1 MDFSPLS
8 QLRGQL
14 PRWWSIYFSGTSSR
28 LALARQS
35 LRLPARVLGGT
46 IMITS
51 SRAFTAGLAAAAALS
66 AAVGAGAAE
75 ACKSDP
81 GGAALA
87 TAQAQAFLKTLS
99 PLQQTVAVR
108 GYGKAAAI
116 RWSNL
121 PIAMAPRV
129 GVRLGD
135 LTATQIAAVEA
146 LLRTALSQCGLKLLA
161 DIRAADSVL
170 MPLDTRGIG
179 WNPANYYVAMI
190 GEPSGDKP
198 WILKVD
204 GHHIAY
210 NITFNGAQVS
220 ATPLF
225 DGVEPVRFTT
235 GGRDYAPLAVQA
247 DAMRALATAVAGAA
261 QARLEG
267 EFRDVTRGATID
279 GDTNFPIT
287 YPGGAVGRGVSYAQ
301 LTGAQKALVRDAM
314 AAWVDL
320 PNAAISA
327 PLMATYLQDAAL
339 AVTFVGI
346 AGSPDLAKPGSYV
359 RIDGPRLWIEFI
371 VQPGARDPTG
381 IHYHTIW
388 RDKVAD
394 YGGAFA
400 P

>member
-1 MDFSPLS
+1 
-8 QLRGQL
+8 
-14 PRWWSIYFSGTSSR
+14 
-28 LALARQS
+28 
-35 LRLPARVLGGT
+35 
-46 IMITS
+46 MITS
-51 SRAFTAGLAAAAALS
+51 FWAFAAGLATAITLS
-66 AAVGAGAAE
+66 AAGGVQARE
-75 ACKSDP
+75 ACVSDP

-108 GYGKAAAI
+108 GYGKVAAS

-121 PIAMAPRV
+121 PVAMAPRM

-135 LTATQIAAVEA
+135 LTAAQTSAADA
-146 LLRTALSQCGLKLLA
+146 LLRTALSQCGLRLLA
-161 DIRAADSVL
+161 DIRAADGVL
-170 MPLDTRGIG
+170 MAMDTGGIG

-190 GEPSGDKP
+190 GDPSPGKP

-210 NITFNGAQVS
+210 NITFNAAQVS

-225 DGVEPVRFTT
+225 DGVEPVRFAS
-235 GGRDYAPLAVQA
+235 GGRDYAPLSVQA
-247 DAMRALATAVAGAA
+247 NAMRALATVVAEAG
-261 QARLEG
+261 QSHLEG

-279 GDTNFPIT
+279 GDTNFPIS
-287 YPGGAVGRGVSYAQ
+287 YPDGTVGRGVPYTQ
-301 LTGAQKALVRDAM
+301 LNAAQKALVRDAM
-314 AAWVDL
+314 RAWVEL
-320 PNAAISA
+320 PNSAISA

-339 AVTFVGI
+339 AATFVGI
-346 AGSPDLAKPGSYV
+346 AGNPDLSKPGSYV
-359 RIDGPRLWIEFI
+359 RIDGPRVWIEFI

-381 IHYHTIW
+381 VHYHTIW

-400 P
+400 SK

>member
-1 MDFSPLS
+1 M
-8 QLRGQL
+8 
-14 PRWWSIYFSGTSSR
+14 
-28 LALARQS
+28 
-35 LRLPARVLGGT
+35 
-46 IMITS
+46 
-51 SRAFTAGLAAAAALS
+51 
-66 AAVGAGAAE
+66 
-75 ACKSDP
+75 
-81 GGAALA
+81 LA
-87 TAQAQAFLKTLS
+87 TTQAQAFLKTLS
-99 PLQQTVAVR
+99 PVQQAAALR
-108 GYGKAAAI
+108 GYGKVAAI

-135 LTATQIAAVEA
+135 LKQAQTVAADA

-190 GEPSGDKP
+190 GEPSSDKT

-225 DGVEPVRFTT
+225 DGVEPVRFNS

-261 QARLEG
+261 QVRLEG
-267 EFRDVTRGATID
+267 EFRDVTRGATPD
-279 GDTNFPIT
+279 GDTNFPIR
-287 YPGGAVGRGVSYAQ
+287 YPDGALGRGVAYAQ
-301 LTGAQKALVRDAM
+301 LTPAQKGLVREAM
-314 AAWVDL
+314 RSWVEL
-320 PNAAISA
+320 PNAAIST

-339 AVTFVGI
+339 AGTFVGI
-346 AGSPDLAKPGSYV
+346 SGSPDLATPGSYV
-359 RIDGPRLWIEFI
+359 RIDGPRIWIEFI
-371 VQPGARDPTG
+371 VQPGARDPKE

-400 P
+400 R